1 MKLCYQVATP
11 DVKKAD
17 SVTAYQG
24 PLQKTFGDLADF
36 GYDGVELMTID
47 PQKLDWREVKK
58 TATDLGLVVGLIC
71 TGEIFGQLGLNFTD
85 PDAGR
90 RRECIDR
97 VKGIID
103 FAAFEGAKI
112 NIGRVRGQYTPG
124 LDRRQTEEWAID
136 AFREISDYAAPQ
148 GVSIALENVTIM
160 QTNFV
165 NTMAEARR
173 IVELTDRP
181 NFKAMIDI
189 FHLNI
194 EERDLYQA
202 IRDYADINIHV
213 HLCDN
218 NRRYPGNC
226 GLDFNKIIQTFH
238 DAGYDDLFCTEVFQW
253 PSMEDCAKRSIEY
266 LAPIFERV
274 YGRPVKKNK

>member
-11 DVKKAD
+11 DVAVAD

-24 PLQKTFGDLADF
+24 PLQKTFGDLAAL

-47 PQKLDWREVKK
+47 PNKLDWNEVKK
-58 TATDLGLVVGLIC
+58 TAADLNLTVGLVC
-71 TGEIFGQLGLNFTD
+71 TGEIFGQLGLSFAD

-90 RRECIDR
+90 RAEAIAR
-97 VKGIID
+97 VNGIID
-103 FAAFEGAKI
+103 FAASQNAKV
-112 NIGRVRGQYTPG
+112 NIGRVRGQYHP
-124 LDRRQTEEWAID
+124 DIAREQTEEWAVD
-136 AFREISDYAAPQ
+136 GFRAISDHAAPL
-148 GVSIALENVTIM
+148 GVQIALENVTIM

-173 IVELTDRP
+173 MIEMTDRP
-181 NFKAMIDI
+181 NFRAMIDV

-194 EERDLYQA
+194 EERDMYQA
-202 IRDYADINIHV
+202 IRDNADINIHV

-226 GLDFNKIIQTFH
+226 GMNFERVIQTFH
-238 DAGYDDLFCTEVFQW
+238 DVGYDDLFSTEVFQF
-253 PSMEDCAKRSIEY
+253 PSMEECARLSIAH
-266 LAPIFERV
+266 LAPIFEKI
-274 YGRPVKKNK
+274 YGRKQKV

>member
-11 DVKKAD
+11 DVAIAD

-24 PLQKTFGDLADF
+24 PLQKTFGDLAAL

-47 PQKLDWREVKK
+47 PGKLDWNEVRK
-58 TATDLGLVVGLIC
+58 TAADLGLTVGLVC
-71 TGEIFGQLGLNFTD
+71 TGEVFGQLGLSFAD
-85 PDAGR
+85 PDAGKR
-90 RRECIDR
+90 AEAIAR
-97 VKGIID
+97 VNGLID
-103 FAAFEGAKI
+103 FAASQHAKI
-112 NIGRVRGQYTPG
+112 NIGRVRGQYRSG
-124 LDRRQTEEWAID
+124 ISHEQTEEWAVEG
-136 AFREISDYAAPQ
+136 FRAISDHAAPL
-148 GVSIALENVTIM
+148 GVQIALENVTIM

-173 IVELTDRP
+173 MIEMTDRP
-181 NFKAMIDI
+181 NFKAMMDV

-194 EERDLYQA
+194 EEKDMYQA

-226 GLDFNKIIQTFH
+226 GLDFPKIIQTFH
-238 DAGYDDLFCTEVFQW
+238 DVGYDDLFCTEVFQF
-253 PSMEDCAKRSIEY
+253 PSMEECAKRSIAY

-274 YGRPVKKNK
+274 YGRKQRV

>member
-11 DVKKAD
+11 DVAIAD

-24 PLQKTFGDLADF
+24 PLQKTFGDIAAY

-47 PQKLDWREVKK
+47 PGKLNWDEVRQ
-58 TATDLGLVVGLIC
+58 TAADLGLVVGLVC
-71 TGEIFGQLGLNFTD
+71 TGEIYGQLGLSFAD

-90 RRECIDR
+90 RREAIDR
-97 VKGIID
+97 VNGIID
-103 FAAFEGAKI
+103 FAASQNAKV
-112 NIGRVRGQYTPG
+112 NIGRVRGQSRP
-124 LDRRQTEEWAID
+124 DVPREQTEEWAVE
-136 AFREISDYAAPQ
+136 AFRAISDHAAPK
-148 GVSIALENVTIM
+148 GVMIALENVTIM

-173 IVELTDRP
+173 IIDMTGRP
-181 NFKAMIDI
+181 NFRAMMDV

-194 EERDLYQA
+194 EEKDMYQA
-202 IRDYADINIHV
+202 IRDYADINVHV

-226 GLDFNKIIQTFH
+226 GLDFEKIIQTFH
-238 DAGYDDLFCTEVFQW
+238 DVGYDDLYSTEVFQF
-253 PSMEDCAKRSIEY
+253 PSMEECAKRSIAY
-266 LAPIFERV
+266 LAPIFQRV
-274 YGRPVKKNK
+274 YGREPRV

>member
-11 DVKKAD
+11 DVAIAD

-24 PLQKTFGDLADF
+24 PLQKTFGDIAAY

-47 PQKLDWREVKK
+47 PGKLNWDEVRQ
-58 TATDLGLVVGLIC
+58 TAADLGLVVGLVC
-71 TGEIFGQLGLNFTD
+71 TGEIYGQLGLSFAD

-90 RRECIDR
+90 RREAIDR
-97 VKGIID
+97 VNGIID
-103 FAAFEGAKI
+103 FAASQNAKV
-112 NIGRVRGQYTPG
+112 NIGRVRGQYRSDVP
-124 LDRRQTEEWAID
+124 REQTEEWAVE
-136 AFREISDYAAPQ
+136 AFRAISDHAAPK
-148 GVSIALENVTIM
+148 GVMIALENVTIM

-173 IVELTDRP
+173 IIDMTGRP
-181 NFKAMIDI
+181 NFRAMMDV

-194 EERDLYQA
+194 EEKDLYQA
-202 IRDYADINIHV
+202 IRDYADINVHV

-226 GLDFNKIIQTFH
+226 GLDFEKIIQTFH
-238 DAGYDDLFCTEVFQW
+238 DVGYDDLYSTEVFQF
-253 PSMEDCAKRSIEY
+253 PSMEECAKRSIAY
-266 LAPIFERV
+266 LAPIFQRV
-274 YGRPVKKNK
+274 YGREPRV